1 MRYGLTNIEYLYNI
15 LVYLENTVDLNPF
28 MDRMKKQCTF
38 KIKPR
43 IAKIHQFWLEQN
55 SLLNGFSFFNE

>member
-1 MRYGLTNIEYLYNI
+1 MRYGFTNIEYLYNI

-38 KIKPR
+38 
-43 IAKIHQFWLEQN
+43 
-55 SLLNGFSFFNE
+55 